1 MQFLHNATQPPIS
14 RGSNARTEV
23 INEPS
28 SPETLNAVHLPE
40 EYSGEVGARARVCV
54 TSVSMQMKHA

>member
-28 SPETLNAVHLPE
+28 SPETLNAVHLP
-40 EYSGEVGARARVCV
+40 GGVLWGGWRARVCV